1 MEWRNMESNPMS
13 ERRQF
18 TAAQKIAI
26 LREHLIEKK
35 PVSEV
40 CQKHAL
46 KPTLFYQWQ
55 QKLFEGG
62 TVVFERPADAAGQ
75 NNAQAKRLE
84 HLESKVR
91 QKDEVLAELMGEHVQ
106 LKKSLGLI

>member
-1 MEWRNMESNPMS
+1 MS

-18 TAAQKIAI
+18 TPTQKIAI
-26 LREHLIEKK
+26 LREHLIERK

-40 CQKHAL
+40 CGKHDL

-62 TVVFERPADAAGQ
+62 AVVFERPADTSAQ
-75 NNAQAKRLE
+75 TSAQAKRLE
-84 HLESKVR
+84 HLEGKVR